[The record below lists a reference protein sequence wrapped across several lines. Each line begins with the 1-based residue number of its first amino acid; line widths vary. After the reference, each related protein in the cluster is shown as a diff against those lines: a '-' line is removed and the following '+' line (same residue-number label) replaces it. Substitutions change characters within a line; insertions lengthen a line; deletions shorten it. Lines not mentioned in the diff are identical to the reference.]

1 MPVAAVTAESLAELT
16 AQLVDIPS
24 VTGQERAIAD
34 WITARLT
41 ARATGEVL
49 RSGDA
54 VVWRGPERGRPRVVL
69 VGHTDTVPPQGNVGA
84 RREGDRLYGIG
95 ATDMKAGDAVMLALI
110 ESLDPAALRFDLA
123 CVFYDAEE
131 GPAANNGLKRL
142 LLEMPWL
149 TQAHLAIVLEPTDL
163 RIEMGCNGIVN
174 AEVTVPGVAG
184 HAARP
189 WSGDNAVA
197 KGAAWLSEITR
208 VGWEERQ
215 VQGIAYRET
224 LQVTT
229 VRAGVA
235 RNVIPAEM
243 VVNLNHR
250 FTPDRT
256 TEDAIARL
264 RARVPQEFGFAVVDS
279 APPGGVSLDHPDVAA
294 FIQRFSLEVAGKQG
308 WTDVARFTSVG
319 VPAFNYGP
327 GLAELCHRTD
337 EHLPIANLAVVYQN
351 LAAFLGGPDAR

>member
-1 MPVAAVTAESLAELT
+1 MPPAIVTAEALAELT

-24 VTGQERAIAD
+24 VTGNEKAIAD
-34 WITARLT
+34 WITRRLA
-41 ARATGEVL
+41 ARASGEVL
-49 RSGDA
+49 RSGHS
-54 VVWRGPERGRPRVVL
+54 VVWRGPDRGRPLVVL
-69 VGHTDTVPPQGNVGA
+69 VGHTDTVPPQGNEGA
-84 RREGDRLYGIG
+84 RREGDKLFGIG
-95 ATDMKAGDAVMLALI
+95 TTDMKAGDAVMLALV

-123 CVFYDAEE
+123 CVFYDGEE
-131 GPAANNGLKRL
+131 GPSANNGLKRL
-142 LLEMPWL
+142 LAEMPWL
-149 TQAHLAIVLEPTDL
+149 TSASLAIVLEPTDL

-174 AEVTVPGVAG
+174 AEVRVPGVAG

-189 WSGDNAVA
+189 WTGDNAVA
-197 KGAAWLSEITR
+197 KGAEWLAAITK
-208 VGWEERQ
+208 VGWEERR

-229 VRAGVA
+229 LKAGVA

-250 FTPDRT
+250 FTPDRSP
-256 TEDAIARL
+256 EEAIARL
-264 RARVPQEFGFAVVDS
+264 RARVPAEFEFTIVDS
-279 APPGGVSLDHPDVAA
+279 APPGRVCMDHAEVAS
-294 FIQRFSLEVAGKQG
+294 FIQRFALEVAGKQG

-337 EHLPIANLAVVYQN
+337 EHLPVANLAVVYEN
-351 LAAFLGGPDAR
+351 LAAFLTSAG

>member
-1 MPVAAVTAESLAELT
+1 MPPVVMTADALAELT

-24 VTGQERAIAD
+24 VTGNEQAIAD
-34 WITARLT
+34 WIANRLSARG
-41 ARATGEVL
+41 TGDVL
-49 RSGDA
+49 RSGLS
-54 VVWRGPERGRPRVVL
+54 VVWRGPRLGKPLVVL

-84 RREGDRLYGIG
+84 RRDGDRLYGIG
-95 ATDMKAGDAVMLALI
+95 TTDMKAGDAVMLALV
-110 ESLDPAALRFDLA
+110 ESLDPSALRFDLA

-131 GPAANNGLKRL
+131 GPAANNGLGRVL
-142 LLEMPWL
+142 AEMPWL
-149 TQAHLAIVLEPTDL
+149 TEASLAIVLEPTDL

-174 AEVTVPGVAG
+174 AEVRVPGVAG

-189 WSGDNAVA
+189 WTGDNAVA
-197 KGAAWLSEITR
+197 KGAAWLAEITQ

-229 VRAGVA
+229 VKAGVA

-256 TEDAIARL
+256 SEEAIARL
-264 RARVPQEFGFAVVDS
+264 RARVPEGFEFHVVDS
-279 APPGGVSLDHPDVAA
+279 APPGKVCLDHPDVAA
-294 FIQRFSLEVAGKQG
+294 FIRRFGLEVAGKQG
-308 WTDVARFTSVG
+308 WTDVARFTSFG

-337 EHLPIANLAVVYQN
+337 EHLPVDNLAVVFGN
-351 LAAFLGGPDAR
+351 LAEFLTSEG

>member
-1 MPVAAVTAESLAELT
+1 MPQGVVTAEALAELT

-24 VTGQERAIAD
+24 VTGDERAIAD
-34 WITARLT
+34 LITRRLA

-49 RSGDA
+49 RSGNA
-54 VVWRGPERGRPRVVL
+54 VVWRGPERGRPLVVL
-69 VGHTDTVPPQGNVGA
+69 VGHTDTVPPQGNVGS
-84 RREGDRLYGIG
+84 RRDGDMLYGIG
-95 ATDMKAGDAVMLALI
+95 STDMKAGDAVMLALV
-110 ESLDPAALRFDLA
+110 ESLDPVQSRFDLA

-131 GPAANNGLKRL
+131 GPAVNNGLRRL
-142 LLEMPWL
+142 LVEMPWL
-149 TQAHLAIVLEPTDL
+149 TQASLAIVLEPTDL
-163 RIEMGCNGIVN
+163 RIEMGCNGILN
-174 AEVTVPGVAG
+174 AEVRIPGVAG

-189 WSGDNAVA
+189 WTGDNAVA
-197 KGAAWLSEITR
+197 KGAAWLAEITQ
-208 VGWEERQ
+208 VGWEERR

-250 FTPDRT
+250 FTPDRS

-264 RARVPQEFGFAVVDS
+264 RARVPAEFEFTVVDS
-279 APPGGVSLDHPDVAA
+279 APPGGVSLDHPEVAS
-294 FIQRFSLEVAGKQG
+294 FIRRFSLEVAGKQG
-308 WTDVARFTSVG
+308 WTDVARFTNVG

-337 EHLPIANLAVVYQN
+337 EHLPIANLAVVYDH
-351 LAAFLGGPDAR
+351 LAAFLTSER